1 MAKKSKS
8 QLMRTLSKAIKPV
21 RQRIE
26 GFATWAFCGLC
37 SLFPVDTIGGAASKF
52 FYQVGRY
59 TKASTTARRNIK
71 KTWPHLSDQ
80 EIEAIVK
87 GVWDNAGRLI
97 AEYSNPESFRG
108 KEGKKRIEV
117 IGLENF
123 LKLRDD
129 GKPGIIFSGHIGNWQ
144 AITHFATE
152 NGLELTQLYRT
163 ANSPWTDREMLKR
176 QLQCVPKVIRK
187 GRNGSREI
195 MKLLNDGGHL
205 MILVDQKLNEGI
217 EVPFLRRPAMT
228 APAIARM
235 ALRYGCPV
243 VPAWAERV
251 HDSYF
256 RVYFEP
262 PIEYTPTGD
271 LNEDTYN
278 FMLKV
283 NQTLDRWVNKRPDL
297 WFWLHNRWKD

>member
-1 MAKKSKS
+1 MAKRPKSKV
-8 QLMRTLSKAIKPV
+8 MRFINEAIKPV

-37 SLFPVDTIGGAASKF
+37 SLFPVDRVGTVASWI
-52 FYQVGRY
+52 FYQLGRY
-59 TKASTTARRNIK
+59 TKASNTARRNIK
-71 KTWPHLSDQ
+71 KVYPNLTDA
-80 EIEAIVK
+80 EVENIVR

-97 AEYSNPESFRG
+97 AEYSNPQDFRG
-108 KEGKKRIEV
+108 EEGQKRIEIV
-117 IGLENF
+117 GLENF

-144 AITHFATE
+144 AITHFATD

-163 ANSPWTDREMLKR
+163 ANSPWTDREMMKR

-195 MKLLNDGGHL
+195 MKLLNEGGHL

-217 EVPFLRRPAMT
+217 EVPFLGRPAMT

-243 VPAWAERV
+243 VPAWAERI
-251 HDSYF
+251 HDSHF

-262 PIEYTPTGD
+262 AIEYTPTGD
-271 LNEDTYN
+271 LNVDTYN

-297 WFWLHNRWKD
+297 WFWLHNRWMD